1 MGPKFSAKS
10 GRISH
15 SETTK
20 IKNSS
25 IKMEKEK
32 ENLSPNDEII
42 PSSQGSLTFN
52 EPNTQRLCLELEDET
67 EKLVPGTLVYDY
79 FN

>member
-1 MGPKFSAKS
+1 
-10 GRISH
+10 
-15 SETTK
+15 
-20 IKNSS
+20 
-25 IKMEKEK
+25 MEKEK

-42 PSSQGSLTFN
+42 PSSQGSLSFN

-79 FN
+79 YFLSSKNYSLSYCP